1 MEEVALHVV
10 VDSLDYLVTF
20 FLFIFYFIL
29 FFFKFLFLFF
39 LFFYFFLFKKKKT
52 SSFFLFLFFF
62 LSFFFCARVGLRPRT
77 VHSVGNPVQPIF
89 PSNNLS
95 IHLQVLQDFHN
106 VNSTTKFFCLG
117 IHN

>member
-1 MEEVALHVV
+1 MC
-10 VDSLDYLVTF
+10 D
-20 FLFIFYFIL
+20 I
-29 FFFKFLFLFF
+29 FFFFF
-39 LFFYFFLFKKKKT
+39 FFFFFFYFF
-52 SSFFLFLFFF
+52 FFF
-62 LSFFFCARVGLRPRT
+62 FFFCARVGLRPRT

-95 IHLQVLQDFHN
+95 IQVLQDFHN